1 MTKRREGD
9 RTTPPCYGGPCFPR
23 LYVQYQPLTPPS
35 EAENVALWLVTREKR
50 KKKETV
56 PAWIF
61 ICFDKKIRFKLCL
74 LVKKITFTRM
84 IVM

>member
-1 MTKRREGD
+1 MTNGREG
-9 RTTPPCYGGPCFPR
+9 TPPCYGGPC
-23 LYVQYQPLTPPS
+23 LYVHVQYQPLTPPR

-50 KKKETV
+50 KKKESV

-74 LVKKITFTRM
+74 LVKKIMFTRM